1 MSEGVPRKHRGRSKT
16 QWSNPVLVLER
27 ALGTSIRANIL
38 VLWRMKQ
45 RLREGKGLLE
55 VTQ

>member
-55 VTQ
+55 ITQ